1 MLIFN
6 SYEGILILGECI
18 DEEEENLSEMS
29 CDTFAERACKRLEL
43 IKPNGQLYGTKLKDA
58 INQECV
64 TPKQFMKME
73 REQIKNWFSDYLE
86 RIPLGIMM
94 EIEEFQQE
102 LKKKRT
108 RYNSGQVDILR
119 KFDSTFEM
127 KQYSYGQI
135 RPAGGNL
142 LIPAHEFRTLPK
154 NDELTTPYIVKECLR
169 FISACVNSR
178 KNGTIHFGIKRLGN
192 GCGQIIGLER
202 VSNNV
207 RESLDTEI
215 MKAVEMCFDP
225 DHVPRIKRC
234 VRPFQF
240 VPVDNGSIILELDVV
255 PFSGY
260 LNSAFFR
267 VKFPPKGKQEHT
279 LFVYNSDNHCEIMTT
294 PCNRED
300 EVMKLYEANIKERL
314 SLEAK
319 FKKLPNSSETL
330 ACKLVSALTDGYDY
344 VTDQFTPIIC
354 VGKRTDSANEGIVN
368 ELIDAP
374 EAFLSSV
381 AVFDF
386 NSSVRLRKSIEKQ
399 DQVFRVT
406 TANEKKLSDSLFGG
420 SERIWMYCNGNTDL
434 NIGEMEFKE
443 WFRDRFT
450 TVKEAIRLCKDKAPE
465 RRAIVIF
472 FAFDN
477 TGLKDP
483 MLEVAEECIKCE
495 FRNQCVVVAESDEIV
510 KDLKRKLLEVLP
522 SEELPKYFHTGMI
535 WHDISQTVRTVF
547 RTCTKY
553 DDKLP
558 CSNGH
563 FVLMTSEEK
572 RQMNFTDIEILSGE
586 QCKREEMTDNDEKR
600 RSRKLKE
607 QEKFYKGRDVSWW
620 NFHYADQVG
629 KRDLHA
635 KYVQSAER
643 KLASDGGKLI
653 ETEFIRHQPGAGGST
668 AGRYVLWYLSQ
679 FEHQGSEKAYRCCV
693 IKQVTDNTAK
703 EIYSFLSF
711 KDSSPKPVVILA
723 DNISEDNIRELKSQ
737 LDEQAYKNGEANKL
751 FCLLIIVQRVSVS
764 YKAKQGE
771 RVLKHELSNNEQS
784 WFETKYQEL
793 ENTSNIDVRTLIS
806 FNVMR
811 HNFDQI
817 YIQELADNIL
827 GGVTDTEKD
836 VLTCLSLINTYDR
849 ENLIPVST
857 FDCLMLPAGH
867 LPGQLNIWEIK
878 NKGPVGLV
886 MSMMGSH
893 NKSNARN
900 IWNVDVTDE
909 LALLIKKGSD
919 GAIQSGVTIISQALA
934 EAILKNIMEEQCLGL
949 ADVIKF
955 VLGIVK
961 NHIKQRN
968 PMSKHFVKIVNGL
981 FKTRQMLTE
990 KGDSKS
996 KFSDMILA
1004 LGRQRNEEESDA
1016 NARVVAVMS
1025 QCFDITSDAMVGQQ
1039 LSRFY
1044 TYMKDFD
1051 AAETAILRS
1060 LKLQPNSSYL
1070 LDTHG
1075 QIYRWKMDTL
1085 ISKKGSDI
1093 SNEDVTQI
1101 IQCAV
1106 TAIDKFVQGEQCA
1119 IKSME
1124 TDMNLNCF
1132 LMEVKTVLIL
1142 LENFEKFSCYGNRNN
1157 LVAFLNHPDF
1167 DISSSTFKDIAE
1179 HCPLLELRK
1188 GSRLQEHIGLSL
1200 RMLEERDY
1208 QVKRRFHIVHTS
1220 ENEQLLLKFRERFEN
1235 FYGSDEERSK
1245 FQFHYGIGLKS
1256 LMQAGSSKKGNLQ
1269 LQKRVEE
1276 AKTQLK
1282 FCSRHPSKKVDKRDL
1297 LVLVGF
1303 EIIRMTKVELSHGPM
1318 TVEAYELLLR
1328 YSEQLLEIEHDMP
1341 RPYTEAY
1348 LYFAILHWPSPTR
1361 LETDL
1366 LRRGYLCKPKK
1377 YVNMLK
1383 DWKKTFESN
1392 FEIKS
1397 FAEHKK
1403 NIPKNYF
1410 VLGKGGLGCDI
1421 VDLEDIRKQ
1430 WKELKRETEN
1440 RQKPPVKA
1448 DNFWKE
1454 PFVVDRLQRFTGIL
1468 DDSGKT
1474 ILYEVKCYIYK
1485 QRCKQKQ

>member
-1 MLIFN
+1 MFVF
-6 SYEGILILGECI
+6 ILGEYI
-18 DEEEENLSEMS
+18 DEEGEDLSEMS
-29 CDTFAERACKRLEL
+29 CDTLAERACKRLDQ

-58 INQECV
+58 INLECV
-64 TPKQFMKME
+64 TPKLFMSMD
-73 REQIKNWFSDYLE
+73 REEIKNCFSDYLE
-86 RIPLGIMM
+86 RIPFGIMK

-119 KFDSTFEM
+119 KFDSTSEM
-127 KQYSYGQI
+127 KQYSNAQI

-142 LIPAHEFRTLPK
+142 IIPAHEFRTLPK

-169 FISACVNSR
+169 FIAACVNSR
-178 KNGTIHFGIKRLGN
+178 KNGTIHFGIKRIGN
-192 GCGQIIGLER
+192 GCGQIIGLEK
-202 VSNNV
+202 VSDIA

-215 MKAVEMCFDP
+215 MKALEMCFDP
-225 DHVPRIKRC
+225 DHVLGIKRC

-240 VPVDNGSIILELDVV
+240 VPVDNGSVVLEMDVV
-255 PFSGY
+255 PFSGH
-260 LNSAFFR
+260 LSSDFFP
-267 VKFPPKGKQEHT
+267 VKFPPKGKQEPT
-279 LFVYNSDNHCEIMTT
+279 LFVYNSDTHCEIMTT
-294 PCNRED
+294 PANREC

-319 FKKLPNSSETL
+319 FKRLPNSNETL
-330 ACKLVSALTDGYDY
+330 ARKLVSALTDGYDY

-354 VGKRTDSANEGIVN
+354 VGKVTDCENEDIVN

-386 NSSVRLRKSIEKQ
+386 DSSVCLRKSIEKQ

-434 NIGEMEFKE
+434 SIDEMEFKE

-465 RRAIVIF
+465 GRALVIF

-477 TGLKDP
+477 TGFKDP
-483 MLEVAEECIKCE
+483 MLEMAEECIKCE
-495 FRNQCVVVAESDEIV
+495 FRNQCVVIAESDEIV
-510 KDLKRKLLEVLP
+510 KDLKRKLFDVLP
-522 SEELPKYFHTGMI
+522 SEELPKYFHTGMK
-535 WHDISQTVRTVF
+535 WHEISHTIRTVF

-586 QCKREEMTDNDEKR
+586 QCKREEMTDDDETR
-600 RSRKLKE
+600 RSRKLTE

-629 KRDLHA
+629 KRDLHE

-643 KLASDGGKLI
+643 KLASNDGGKLI

-668 AGRYVLWYLSQ
+668 AGRYVLWHLSQ
-679 FEHQGSEKAYRCCV
+679 FGQQGSEKAYRCCV
-693 IKQVTDNTAK
+693 IKQVMENTGK

-711 KDSSPKPVVILA
+711 KESSPKPVVILA
-723 DNISEDNIRELKSQ
+723 DNISEDNLRELKSQ

-764 YKAKQGE
+764 YKEKQGE

-793 ENTSNIDVRTLIS
+793 EKTSDIDVRTLIS

-811 HNFDQI
+811 HNFDQR

-836 VLTCLSLINTYDR
+836 VLKCLSLVNTYDR

-857 FDCLMLPAGH
+857 FDCLMLPSGQ
-867 LPGQLNIWEIK
+867 LPGQLNIWELK

-886 MSMMGSH
+886 VSMMGSH
-893 NKSNARN
+893 HKSNARN

-934 EAILKNIMEEQCLGL
+934 EAILGNIMREQCLGL
-949 ADVIKF
+949 ADIIKF
-955 VLGIVK
+955 VLEIVK
-961 NHIKQRN
+961 NHVGQRN

-1004 LGRQRNEEESDA
+1004 LGRQGNEEEADA

-1093 SNEDVTQI
+1093 SDEDVAQI
-1101 IQCAV
+1101 IQSAV

-1142 LENFEKFSCYGNRNN
+1142 LENFEKFSCYGDRNN
-1157 LVAFLNHPDF
+1157 LVAFLNHSDF
-1167 DISSSTFKDIAE
+1167 DIGSSSFADVAKQ
-1179 HCPLLELRK
+1179 CPLEELKK
-1188 GSRLQEHIGLSL
+1188 GSKLQEHICLSL

-1208 QVKRRFHIVHTS
+1208 QVKQRFHIVHTP

-1245 FQFHYGIGLKS
+1245 FQFHYGLGLKS
-1256 LMQAGSSKKGNLQ
+1256 LMQADLSKKGCAQ
-1269 LQKRVEE
+1269 LKRRVKE
-1276 AKTQLK
+1276 AQTQLK
-1282 FCSRHPSKKVDKRDL
+1282 FCDKHPSKKVDKRDL
-1297 LVLVGF
+1297 LV
-1303 EIIRMTKVELSHGPM
+1303 
-1318 TVEAYELLLR
+1318 
-1328 YSEQLLEIEHDMP
+1328 
-1341 RPYTEAY
+1341 
-1348 LYFAILHWPSPTR
+1348 
-1361 LETDL
+1361 
-1366 LRRGYLCKPKK
+1366 
-1377 YVNMLK
+1377 
-1383 DWKKTFESN
+1383 
-1392 FEIKS
+1392 
-1397 FAEHKK
+1397 
-1403 NIPKNYF
+1403 
-1410 VLGKGGLGCDI
+1410 
-1421 VDLEDIRKQ
+1421 
-1430 WKELKRETEN
+1430 
-1440 RQKPPVKA
+1440 
-1448 DNFWKE
+1448 
-1454 PFVVDRLQRFTGIL
+1454 
-1468 DDSGKT
+1468 
-1474 ILYEVKCYIYK
+1474 
-1485 QRCKQKQ
+1485 